1 MRAEAISPKMEI
13 LVRKSRFEKSLK
25 ERKERERWAEGEREK
40 DKQEGIEGRKESWF
54 RNPPM
59 KLPLPP
65 E

>member
-25 ERKERERWAEGEREK
+25 ERKEREK